1 MKRKESWRRRVVV
14 IRRKTLIR
22 RSGVEWTDYNTNIY
36 RGCAHNC
43 KYCYARLMTKRF
55 EPKPLD
61 WRDVKMVE
69 NAVEL
74 ARQEIRALHPGRI
87 MFCSMTDPY
96 QPIEAETG
104 LARKVLEV
112 LLNSPFHVLILT
124 KSPLVTRDFD
134 LIRSHPNVEV
144 GFTITSLEDI
154 PFWEPY
160 ASGNKKRI
168 EALKKAHSMGIKTFV
183 SIEPW
188 IPDVTYPQPII
199 EKLREFV
206 DRFIIGSM
214 QYCDVPRSFYAK
226 SLPALISWLKENKI
240 NYYLKRELRSC
251 LSPSD

>member
-1 MKRKESWRRRVVV
+1 LAV
-14 IRRKTLIR
+14 RRKTLIR
-22 RSGVEWTDYNTNIY
+22 RSGVEWTDYNANIY
-36 RGCAHNC
+36 HGCAHNC

-55 EPKPLD
+55 EPLD
-61 WRDVKMVE
+61 WRDVKIVE
-69 NAVEL
+69 NAVEV
-74 ARQEIRALHPGRI
+74 ARRDIRALHPGRI

-112 LLNSPFHVLILT
+112 LLDSPFHVLILT
-124 KSPLVTRDFD
+124 KSPLVTRDYD
-134 LIRSHPNVEV
+134 LICGHGNIEV

-160 ASGNKKRI
+160 APGNTKRI
-168 EALKKAHSMGIKTFV
+168 EALKKAHSMGIKTFA

-188 IPDVTYPQPII
+188 IPEITRPQSII
-199 EKLREFV
+199 EKLKDRV

-214 QYCDVPRSFYAK
+214 QYCDVPRSFYAR

-240 NYYLKRELRSC
+240 NYYLKKELKS
-251 LSPSD
+251 

>member
-1 MKRKESWRRRVVV
+1 VA

-22 RSGVEWTDYNTNIY
+22 RSGVEWTDYNANIY

-55 EPKPLD
+55 EPVPSN
-61 WRDVKMVE
+61 WQDVKMVE

-74 ARQEIRALHPGRI
+74 ARRDTRALRPGRI

-96 QPIEAETG
+96 QPIEAETE

-112 LLNSPFHVLILT
+112 LLDSSFHVLILT
-124 KSPLVTRDFD
+124 KSPLVTRDYD
-134 LIRSHPNVEV
+134 LIRSHRNVEV
-144 GFTITSLEDI
+144 GFTITSLDDI

-160 ASGNKKRI
+160 APGNTKRI
-168 EALKKAHSMGIKTFV
+168 EAMKKAHEIGVKTFA

-188 IPDVTYPQPII
+188 IPDVTYPQLII
-199 EKLREFV
+199 EKLRDFV

-214 QYCDVPRSFYAK
+214 QYSDVSRRFYTER
-226 SLPALISWLKENKI
+226 LPGLIAWLDENKI
-240 NYYLKRELRSC
+240 NYYLKKELRSC
-251 LSPSD
+251 LST